1 MTCSTHNA
9 VYKLKRLNTS
19 WSFLCENIRIIKKVK
34 YANLHVPFGNSRD
47 IYLVSSV
54 TFFRFSTH
62 HYHPHYTKGH
72 LTNNTNN
79 PMLYL

>member
-1 MTCSTHNA
+1 MQTCTSLLGIQGTFTWLAQSRLSVFSVCVIHTM
-9 VYKLKRLNTS
+9 KL
-19 WSFLCENIRIIKKVK
+19 
-34 YANLHVPFGNSRD
+34 
-47 IYLVSSV
+47 
-54 TFFRFSTH
+54 STH